1 MEETWD
7 DLRPALALDQAFI
20 LLLEAEARW
29 AIDAGL
35 APTATL
41 PNYLDYIDTSVLK
54 RLRPEAVSVIQGR
67 P

>member
-1 MEETWD
+1 MYK
-7 DLRPALALDQAFI
+7 RQVLALDQAFT

-35 APTATL
+35 VPGATL
-41 PNYLDYIDTSVLK
+41 PNYLDSIDTSVLK